1 MNNDALLSIS
11 AEARGTRSEAET
23 NLLPTHTAPSK
34 ETAMLAKKMITIVDR
49 IALGLMN
56 TLVGVALPL
65 VAVGL
70 LTHAI

>member
-1 MNNDALLSIS
+1 
-11 AEARGTRSEAET
+11 
-23 NLLPTHTAPSK
+23 
-34 ETAMLAKKMITIVDR
+34 MLAKKMITIVDR